1 MKLWLDFG
9 SFKHKLIVGVPFY
22 GRSYT
27 LGSRENHALRAGV
40 KKWVGGGNPGPYT
53 NESGIL
59 AYYEICPLVQSKKWT
74 EDYDAIGRVP
84 FAYHEDQWV
93 GYEDEKSIAIKMDY
107 IREQG
112 YGGAMIWSI
121 DMDDFRGDCG
131 RKNGLLSVMHDK
143 MKGYTVTVPDV
154 LPPAPTPACEWC
166 APTTPSTRAPETQRP
181 TTPRPQPP
189 TRTPDPPPTDS
200 RMGTTPPVC
209 VTGPPEPG
217 KNNPAP
223 GSKTPDTMCA
233 DSSTNFI
240 PNADDCNAYY
250 WCVYGEP
257 RNFRCPPG
265 TVWDPSNSLCD
276 WPQNVKRSNC
286 RHKEVVDK

>member
-27 LGSRENHALRAGV
+27 LGSRDNHALRAGV
-40 KKWVGGGNPGPYT
+40 KKWIGGGQPGPYT

-59 AYYEICPLVQSKKWT
+59 AYYEICPDVKSRNWT
-74 EDYDAIGRVP
+74 SEFDNIGKVP
-84 FAYHEDQWV
+84 YAFFEDQWI
-93 GYEDEKSIAIKMDY
+93 GYEDERSMAIKMDY

-112 YGGAMIWSI
+112 FGGAMIWAI
-121 DMDDFRGDCG
+121 DMDDFRGVCG
-131 RKNGLLSVMHDK
+131 RKNGLLEIMNEKLD
-143 MKGYTVTVPDV
+143 GYKVSVPDV
-154 LPPAPTPACEWC
+154 LPPPPTPACEWC
-166 APTTPSTRAPETQRP
+166 NPTKATTRRPVDPQTEATTRPTTNSPTTPSRGMDRTTASP
-181 TTPRPQPP
+181 T
-189 TRTPDPPPTDS
+189 
-200 RMGTTPPVC
+200 VC
-209 VTGPPEPG
+209 VTPSPGPNIAKPTSNPE
-217 KNNPAP
+217 
-223 GSKTPDTMCA
+223 SLCS
-233 DSSTNFI
+233 DSSSNFI
-240 PNADDCNAYY
+240 PNNDDCNAYY

-286 RHKEVVDK
+286 RHVNSVEK